1 MKNKTKIP
9 FITTLVGALL
19 TFATIFLPYVAV
31 DSKYKEILEYTSSD
45 MMNVSLFK
53 YFLTY
58 TSSEYKLLYSGFT
71 TLIIAIAVFV
81 FLTILFAIFKK
92 PIPTIIFNVLA
103 IGVFIR
109 QSAVYEKMGIGTYYN
124 WSIGYYLFYVTA
136 IITLVGA
143 IWLLVAKKQVKKEMV

>member
-31 DSKYKEILEYTSSD
+31 DSKYKEILEYASSD

-124 WSIGYYLFYVTA
+124 WSIGYYFFYVTA